1 MKTVPMWIVRVIQVT
16 LGVLIIFNLGAY
28 LFLHRPSFLYLIL
41 AYLFVLAI
49 SFYRAGR
56 GVQDSFYAGILGVAV
71 GLLELYQPAMQPYR
85 WATITNIVL
94 PTILILLSRLHLL
107 KR

>member
-1 MKTVPMWIVRVIQVT
+1 MKTIPMWVVRVIQIT
-16 LGVLIIFNLGAY
+16 LGVLILFNLVAY
-28 LFLHRPSFLYLIL
+28 LFLHRSSFLYLIL
-41 AYLFVLAI
+41 AYVFVLGMT
-49 SFYRAGR
+49 FYRAGR

-94 PTILILLSRLHLL
+94 PTLLILLSRLHLF
-107 KR
+107 RR

>member
-1 MKTVPMWIVRVIQVT
+1 MKTIPMWVVRTIQVL
-16 LGVLIIFNLGAY
+16 LGILIVFNLGAY
-28 LFLHRPSFLYLIL
+28 LFLHRSSFLYLIL
-41 AYLFVLAI
+41 AYIFVLGMT
-49 SFYRAGR
+49 FYRAGR

-94 PTILILLSRLHLL
+94 PGLLLLLSRWHYF